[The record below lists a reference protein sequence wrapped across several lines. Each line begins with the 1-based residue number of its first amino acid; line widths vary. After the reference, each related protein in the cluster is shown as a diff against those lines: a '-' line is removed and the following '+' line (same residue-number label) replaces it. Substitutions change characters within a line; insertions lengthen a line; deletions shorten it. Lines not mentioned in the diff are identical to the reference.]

1 MLERFTHHKRLILH
15 YYLAMLLIGLLYWW
29 WAKHE
34 QVFDEAIIVI
44 LGVYILVF
52 PVVIIYTR
60 KYALHIFLFVLALI
74 AGFYSF
80 YQYSVG
86 DHSVLNALYFTFK
99 LYLLD
104 FTDVFTTDGSSLL
117 RYPPIVEVARWSAA
131 LYTISTLFIAMYR
144 LLEMSILLVF
154 YQMIGNHYVVFG

>member
-1 MLERFTHHKRLILH
+1 
-15 YYLAMLLIGLLYWW
+15 MLLIGLLYWW

-34 QVFDEAIIVI
+34 QVFDEVIIVI

-104 FTDVFTTDGSSLL
+104 FTDVFT
-117 RYPPIVEVARWSAA
+117 IVG
-131 LYTISTLFIAMYR
+131 
-144 LLEMSILLVF
+144 SILLC
-154 YQMIGNHYVVFG
+154 YLPIVVVAVWFVV